1 MTCSSDIDELRAR
14 LVDYS
19 WRAWSCLG
27 VAGWPESGFPTCI
40 DIDAMVLL
48 TGRLGDLDAR
58 LRDESIDWCVTNIA
72 FVSRS
77 RIDHLRKDGIS
88 GTAWAGYAGT
98 IQKATK
104 QRWPG
109 AAEPF
114 DWRASSKSRLAQ
126 RHDGATL
133 GLRCRALFGATARS
147 EVLRILLV
155 EDETRT
161 LDAREIS
168 VEAAYTKRSISDA
181 LVSLASAG
189 VVRATAVGNA
199 LQFRLTRRAEL
210 EALLAPLPIRRTSQ
224 RAFCR
229 VMAAILESR
238 DAIRSASDRLA
249 KIESAR
255 LTRTISADV
264 QCIDPRSN
272 PLSSNT
278 PSLDAWV
285 AWAIDQCRLQC
296 GVSEKPS
303 KRKSTR
309 ISSSV

>member
-1 MTCSSDIDELRAR
+1 MPWFCSPVGLEISTPASATSPSI
-14 LVDYS
+14 
-19 WRAWSCLG
+19 G
-27 VAGWPESGFPTCI
+27 VSPTSPSFHGH
-40 DIDAMVLL
+40 V
-48 TGRLGDLDAR
+48 
-58 LRDESIDWCVTNIA
+58 SIT
-72 FVSRS
+72 FGKTVSREPRGPDTQAQFKKPRNS
-77 RIDHLRKDGIS
+77 DGR
-88 GTAWAGYAGT
+88 G
-98 IQKATK
+98 
-104 QRWPG
+104 PG
-109 AAEPF
+109 AGEPF
-114 DWRASSKSRLAQ
+114 DWRASGKSRLAQ

-199 LQFRLTRRAEL
+199 LQFRLARRAEL

-285 AWAIDQCRLQC
+285 DWAIDQCRLQC